1 MRMVRVLLSDAA
13 QSHFSSGKIMRITIP
28 KSQGKQPYYD
38 ARKSSW
44 GDIFPHEPKNRS
56 QVQFEASKTMRSQSS
71 LQARN
76 KKKDRGTVEARLNS
90 EMEKE
95 KGRLRK
101 ERKLARM
108 ERSGL

>member
-1 MRMVRVLLSDAA
+1 MRMVRVLLSTAA
-13 QSHFSSGKIMRITIP
+13 QSHFSSGKIMRVTIP

-56 QVQFEASKTMRSQSS
+56 QVQFEVSKAMRSQSS
-71 LQARN
+71 LQTRN
-76 KKKDRGTVEARLNS
+76 KKDRGTVEARLNS